1 MNIVIAGD
9 GKVGFTL
16 AERLSAYTGNHVT
29 IIDTN
34 ADTLT
39 NTAEAIDVRI
49 VQGSVANLAT
59 LKDAGAAKADLFIAT
74 TNSDERN
81 LLTCMIAKRLGAAH
95 TVARTRD
102 PGYEDGLAIIQSNL
116 GIDRFINPERAVAE
130 EIGRLIEYP
139 AALNIEVFARG
150 RVEMLEI
157 EMRDY
162 SPLVGAA
169 LKDIPRRLPGGIL
182 IGAVRRGDEVLIPSG
197 DTRIQMG
204 DRVFIVGLPQRVSRF
219 IDAIG
224 LRTHRKESL
233 RDSADPGPLRAASGN
248 RIRSVMVVGGGRA
261 AYYLAKYLNDID
273 IRVKIIEKDGSRA
286 EELAR
291 LLPGCLVVQGDG
303 TDTRLLTSESLGDMD
318 AFVSVTGIDEENL
331 MAALMAKRAGVSKV
345 VAKINCL
352 SYLDIIKDMG
362 IDNIVCPHLITAYVI
377 SRYAKG
383 LTNAQSD
390 MINTLHPI
398 VDGKAEAIEFTAN
411 NMTKFLDVPLR
422 KLQLA
427 PNVLVGVIV
436 HKNEVIIPGGSDV
449 IRAGDAVILFTK
461 GLELTDLNEIY
472 VRTRD

>member
-49 VQGSVANLAT
+49 VQGSAASLAT
-59 LKDAGAAKADLFIAT
+59 LKDAGAVKADLFIAT

-102 PGYEDGLAIIQSNL
+102 PGYEDGLSIIRSDL

-139 AALNIEVFARG
+139 AASNIEVFARG

-157 EMRDY
+157 EMRGH
-162 SPLVGAA
+162 SPLAGAA
-169 LKDIPRRLPGGIL
+169 LKDIPRRLSGGIL
-182 IGAVRRGDEVLIPSG
+182 IGAVRRGDEVIIPSG
-197 DTRIQMG
+197 DTRVQVG
-204 DRVFIVGLPQRVSRF
+204 DRVFVVGLPQRVSRF

-224 LRTHRKESL
+224 LRTH
-233 RDSADPGPLRAASGN
+233 

-273 IRVKIIEKDGSRA
+273 IRVKIIEKDASRA

-318 AFVSVTGIDEENL
+318 AFVSITGIDEENL
-331 MAALMAKRAGVSKV
+331 MAALMAKRAGAGKV
-345 VAKINCL
+345 VAKINRL
-352 SYLDIIKDMG
+352 SYLDVIKDMG

-383 LTNAQSD
+383 LANAQGD

-398 VDGKAEAIEFTAN
+398 ADGKAEAIEFTAN
-411 NMTKFLDVPLR
+411 NTTKFLDVPLR
-422 KLQLA
+422 KLQLRQ
-427 PNVLVGVIV
+427 NVLVGVIAR
-436 HKNEVIIPGGSDV
+436 KNEVIIPGGSDV
-449 IRAGDAVILFTK
+449 MRAGDAVILFTK
-461 GLELTDLNEIY
+461 GLELTDLNEIF